1 MTRDVAC
8 AHEDSSYKE
17 LVKLLASRRVSALP
31 VVDSRGHVL
40 GVLSEADL
48 LPKQE
53 QPGRPVGIV
62 SRADLLMSFLRPDEE
77 LRREIVEG
85 VVRDVD
91 GWATTSTTCHAH
103 ARWSDDLPI

>member
-1 MTRDVAC
+1 
-8 AHEDSSYKE
+8 
-17 LVKLLASRRVSALP
+17 
-31 VVDSRGHVL
+31 
-40 GVLSEADL
+40 

-62 SRADLLMSFLRPDEE
+62 SRADLLMSFLRPDEQ